1 MLMNLGIMNLIAM
14 AAPAAG
20 GGAGQQG
27 SWISTLLPLVVIFA
41 IFYFLMIRPQQKQQ
55 KKVREML
62 GALKKGDEVITRG
75 GMLAKVFGIVD
86 NIVTLEISDDVK
98 IKVTREAIAGL
109 QNDDSADSKS
119 CSSCCS

>member
-14 AAPAAG
+14 AGQPG

-62 GALKKGDEVITRG
+62 GALKKGDEVVTRG